1 MLDAER
7 LLQLMLTKPSVVTKP
22 DASELVITR
31 GEVAFE
37 KVTFGYDP
45 RRGAIKDMSFQAPGG
60 KITALVGATGGGKS
74 TCLKLL
80 FRFYDVS
87 SGSITIDGQDIRDV
101 TLSSLR
107 EQIGVVPQV
116 GMGMYFIWNYLLTL
130 CRTRI
135 RGFSMRQ
142 LWIT

>member
-7 LLQLMLTKPSVVTKP
+7 LLQLMLTKSSVVTKP
-22 DASELVITR
+22 DANELVITQ
-31 GEVAFE
+31 GEVTFGN
-37 KVTFGYDP
+37 VTFGYDP
-45 RRGAIKDMSFQAPGG
+45 RRGAIKDMSFQAQGG
-60 KITALVGATGGGKS
+60 KTTALVGATGGGKS

-87 SGSITIDGQDIRDV
+87 SGSITIDGHDIRDV

-116 GMGMYFIWNYLLTL
+116 KICSRFDTICSHSIGLGPETF
-130 CRTRI
+130 
-135 RGFSMRQ
+135 
-142 LWIT
+142 